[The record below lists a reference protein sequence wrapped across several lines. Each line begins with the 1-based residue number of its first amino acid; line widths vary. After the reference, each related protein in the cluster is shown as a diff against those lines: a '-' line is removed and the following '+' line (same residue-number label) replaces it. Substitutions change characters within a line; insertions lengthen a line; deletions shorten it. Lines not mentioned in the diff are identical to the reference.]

1 MPKTNIIKEIIKKP
15 PNNYEA
21 YLYRY
26 INEEN
31 GKIYVGIHKGSVDDP
46 YNHSSTN
53 LEFAKVFVD
62 SNSKLIFEVISY
74 GTWIEMQNAEYN
86 ILHKVD
92 ARNNPDYYNKSNGFP
107 QYVEPN
113 RDKVLALL
121 NQIRDGLYPT
131 KKEPLH
137 LHEEMAWLQV
147 RYQHLEGL
155 QKIIKQKIDDANGNT
170 DNCNPVIVYVARGPN
185 GEDMRGD
192 GNHTVF
198 GASQSKHAVD
208 IPVIRIP
215 YEVHCLYTDA
225 ELKILGRYLNKRP
238 EVVKSPFN
246 VPDGIKHILDN
257 AENGVPYNSNSNVQF
272 LKDFGLTG
280 SLGKGEIKTATDKAK
295 QILDEKYERDTS
307 GRLFINYKAL
317 PYSTVLKEKVNKFGA
332 VKGQC
337 SIFMSSAKF
346 SIERILETLFSNQD
360 CCDRIMV
367 VIHHPTVKQSVLWK
381 KNGQPFWLNLIA
393 SSGMKWKI
401 SFHEMDMWAEDMSTD
416 SKAA

>member
-1 MPKTNIIKEIIKKP
+1 MSNLKEQIIATP
-15 PNNYEA
+15 PASYEA

-137 LHEEMAWLQV
+137 LHEEMAWL
-147 RYQHLEGL
+147 
-155 QKIIKQKIDDANGNT
+155 
-170 DNCNPVIVYVARGPN
+170 C
-185 GEDMRGD
+185 
-192 GNHTVF
+192 
-198 GASQSKHAVD
+198 
-208 IPVIRIP
+208 
-215 YEVHCLYTDA
+215 
-225 ELKILGRYLNKRP
+225 
-238 EVVKSPFN
+238 
-246 VPDGIKHILDN
+246 
-257 AENGVPYNSNSNVQF
+257 
-272 LKDFGLTG
+272 
-280 SLGKGEIKTATDKAK
+280 
-295 QILDEKYERDTS
+295 
-307 GRLFINYKAL
+307 
-317 PYSTVLKEKVNKFGA
+317 
-332 VKGQC
+332 
-337 SIFMSSAKF
+337 
-346 SIERILETLFSNQD
+346 
-360 CCDRIMV
+360 
-367 VIHHPTVKQSVLWK
+367 
-381 KNGQPFWLNLIA
+381 
-393 SSGMKWKI
+393 
-401 SFHEMDMWAEDMSTD
+401 
-416 SKAA
+416 